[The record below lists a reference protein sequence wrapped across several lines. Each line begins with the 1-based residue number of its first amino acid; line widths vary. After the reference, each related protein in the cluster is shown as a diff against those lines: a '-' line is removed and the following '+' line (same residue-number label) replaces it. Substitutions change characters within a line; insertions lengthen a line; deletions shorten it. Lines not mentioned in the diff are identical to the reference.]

1 MAKSAAVTME
11 KFAGCLDSSELTNV
25 MSESSNLYDKHLGN
39 ETMDSAGW
47 IVGNLMGAQAAFRQ
61 LAPGKTRQAPTA
73 RCDTGVAQ
81 RPHMSV
87 DPKMKMLLQ
96 RLAGAA

>member
-1 MAKSAAVTME
+1 
-11 KFAGCLDSSELTNV
+11 